1 MFRVFKITDAGGKT
15 SSPDLLGLLFI
26 ETNEGLFLVDPES
39 GDINKPPRIM
49 ISKPPRIMT
58 SALLKHTN
66 PPMAE
71 FKFRLKELDWTV
83 IVDQPHSTLRLH
95 GTWHNLKDGAEE
107 DHWVATGTGTGAGED
122 DDARA
127 ASATN

>member
-1 MFRVFKITDAGGKT
+1 MFKVFKITDAGGKT
-15 SSPDLLGLLFI
+15 TSPDLLGLLFI

-39 GDINKPPRIM
+39 GDVNKPPRIM
-49 ISKPPRIMT
+49 T
-58 SALLKHTN
+58 GALLKHALLKHKN

-83 IVDQPHSTLRLH
+83 IVDHPHSALRLH
-95 GTWHNLKDGAEE
+95 GTWRNLKDTAEE
-107 DHWVATGTGTGAGED
+107 DHWVATGTGSGAGED

>member
-39 GDINKPPRIM
+39 KYIN
-49 ISKPPRIMT
+49 KPPRIMT
-58 SALLKHTN
+58 SAVLKPIN
-66 PPMAE
+66 PPLAE
-71 FKFRLKELDWTV
+71 FKFRLRELDWTV
-83 IVDQPHSTLRLH
+83 IVDRRHSILELH
-95 GTWHNLKDGAEE
+95 GSWHNTLKDGAEE
-107 DHWVATGTGTGAGED
+107 DHWVATGTGSGTGVPD
-122 DDARA
+122 DDEARA

>member
-39 GDINKPPRIM
+39 KHMN
-49 ISKPPRIMT
+49 KPPRIMT
-58 SALLKHTN
+58 SAILNRIN
-66 PPMAE
+66 PLDPPLAE
-71 FKFRLKELDWTV
+71 FKFRLRELDWKV
-83 IVDQPHSTLRLH
+83 IVDHHHSTSELQ
-95 GTWHNLKDGAEE
+95 GSWHNNLKDGAED
-107 DHWVATGTGTGAGED
+107 DHWVATGTGTGTDVPD
-122 DDARA
+122 DDEARA